1 MLLDQSKA
9 FAGGVPMNPDGTPNY
24 SAIMKTLAE
33 KGDINAV
40 GSLAPIIQQQ
50 QDMQGANAP
59 DQFFPGGADPAR
71 PSTRWRQTSPRAL
84 RPRASPIPIDDLGQ
98 SRNPAI
104 EPTENIKSW
113 GERPLDGRRNS
124 SASQMTPDQFLAPIP
139 QAQEAVAQAK
149 LGEYLKETGRSA
161 GRGVDVAYWQA
172 ARARGESRRS
182 KRHDGRAI
190 RRDSATQ
197 GMGGGSP
204 VEVASLDPSDA
215 TAYANPDTPAVPPVS
230 AAAGST
236 IPRADGGD
244 STPKGAV
251 GGAHA
256 GAAPQQWAQNGPA
269 WAGING
275 ALPVGPA
282 AAPAAPGPA
291 ARPAQAPAAP
301 GQASVASL
309 VSGMV
314 SDPQMGVRV
323 AGNVARALKV
333 DPAAPLTPEQ
343 ALKAQLY
350 VKNYA
355 ARAAQQPAASPSP
368 QAASGGPGQ
377 PSPGGPITSLPPLPK
392 GYTDP
397 QQAILALRRD
407 AARLSRFGP
416 AANGRI
422 NYLERWA
429 DSIEKSSAPMR
440 VGAAETYID
449 PRTRQVLYQ
458 GPYAQIGRESGQT
471 LDADAERYLVTG
483 TLPPN
488 MGRGQQGAAQAT
500 MIRERAT
507 ELAIAK
513 GIDPANLPQLQ
524 QSFKAQ
530 AASKGLIEKRTASL
544 DLAENEASSL
554 IPRVR
559 DASKA
564 VNRSQYPSLNKI
576 IEMAQEG
583 TGGQAIVRFGVAV
596 ESLAQ
601 TYARVLNPTGALT
614 AADKANAHEILDK
627 VWSDGQIDAALDQME
642 QEIIA
647 AKQSLAKT
655 RTEMNMTP
663 LDDEGGGTKQGGGA
677 HPPGNYNYDPA
688 TGNLEPVK

>member
-9 FAGGVPMNPDGTPNY
+9 FAGGLPMNPDGTPNY

-40 GSLAPIIQQQ
+40 GSLAPILQQQ
-50 QDMQGANAP
+50 QNLQGANAP
-59 DQFFPGGADPAR
+59 DSFFGGGGGTGKGGYADPGTPAPGPWSGNPFLSTTVAAESEGDNSAVGDKGTAKGDWQFHDATWQKYAKNVPGASQYASAADAPPEVQTAVAETGPDKRMGPSHQSNLARQVWRLRREPTDRPIAVEFGGA
-71 PSTRWRQTSPRAL
+71 
-84 RPRASPIPIDDLGQ
+84 G
-98 SRNPAI
+98 N
-104 EPTENIKSW
+104 
-113 GERPLDGRRNS
+113 
-124 SASQMTPDQFLAPIP
+124 
-139 QAQEAVAQAK
+139 
-149 LGEYLKETGRSA
+149 
-161 GRGVDVAYWQA
+161 
-172 ARARGESRRS
+172 
-182 KRHDGRAI
+182 
-190 RRDSATQ
+190 
-197 GMGGGSP
+197 GGGSS
-204 VEVASLDPSDA
+204 VEVASLDPSDV

-350 VKNYA
+350 VRNYA

-368 QAASGGPGQ
+368 QAASGIPGQ
-377 PSPGGPITSLPPLPK
+377 PPAGGPITSLPPLPK

-422 NYLERWA
+422 NYLEQWA
-429 DSIEKSSAPMR
+429 NSIEKSSAPMR

-601 TYARVLNPTGALT
+601 TYARVLNPTGAPT

-627 VWSDGQIDAALDQME
+627 AWSDGQIDAALDQMT
-642 QEIIA
+642 QEINA

-655 RTEMNMTP
+655 RADMKMTP